1 MQESDSPTVLSG
13 PAPEALR
20 LAAAERLLGGRRAD
34 AEWFLRRL
42 RDEGWHPED
51 LWCRRSAAGPVLASA
66 LISRHPGRTATV
78 ALSASKDRAQAAEAA
93 ALLRAILEALH
104 REGAVALVQGMVA
117 ADEPLAGEPFA
128 QAGFLELAILACM
141 ERPNNRAVPRVESRP
156 GVELLPER
164 AARDLGALLRQT
176 YEDTLDCPGLADLR
190 RDEDI
195 LEGHRRG
202 GNYDPDLWTVLRVDG
217 RDAGAALLNRM
228 ATTGSV
234 ELTYLGLAKW
244 ARGKGLGTLLLDA
257 ALVKAAT
264 VPERVVSLAVDE
276 RNTPAE
282 RLYRTRLFRTVARRR
297 AFAIALKSST

>member
-1 MQESDSPTVLSG
+1 VQEPDSPATLSG
-13 PAPEALR
+13 PAPESLR
-20 LAAAERLLGGRRAD
+20 LAAAERLLGGRRTD

-51 LWCRRSAAGPVLASA
+51 LWCSRSTSGPLLSAA

-78 ALSASKDRAQAAEAA
+78 ALSASKDRAQAGEAS
-93 ALLRAILEALH
+93 ALLRAIQHALR
-104 REGAVALVQGMVA
+104 REGKVSLLQGMVA
-117 ADEPLAGEPFA
+117 AEEPLAGEPFT

-141 ERPNNRAVPRVESRP
+141 ERPNNRAVPRVEPRP

-164 AARDLGALLRQT
+164 AAGDLGALLRQT

-202 GNYDPDLWTVLRVDG
+202 GSYDPDLWTVLRVDG
-217 RDAGAALLNRM
+217 RDAGAALLNRLPS
-228 ATTGSV
+228 TGSV

-244 ARGKGLGTLLLDA
+244 VRGKGLGTLLLDA
-257 ALVKAAT
+257 ALAKAAT

-276 RNTPAE
+276 RNAPAE
-282 RLYRTRLFRTVARRR
+282 RLYRARLFRTVARRR
-297 AFAIALKSST
+297 AFAFALKSST